1 MTVSSRVAALVAIGI
16 IPIMLSPT
24 PGTLATW
31 LLFVIVLT
39 LVDAILAPSPRK
51 LQITRQAPETVRA
64 NERSVSVIHVGGAK
78 RTMRGVLRD
87 AWQPSAG
94 ATANR
99 HKFKLSPGQF
109 EDFSTA
115 LLPTR
120 RGILKADAVTVLSW
134 GPLGLAAIQTT
145 FDLPGTIRVL
155 PEFPSKPLLPGALAK
170 LQQMTG
176 QILAR
181 ARGQGTEFDS
191 LREWVDGDDQRSID
205 WRATARSKDVIVRTW
220 RPERDRHIVMVIDTS
235 RMSAQRLGNQTRLD
249 VNLDAAL
256 LLSAVTAKAGDSI
269 SMIAADAAIRAQVI
283 RPSRTTVLGELSS
296 AMAPLDPALVEANW
310 AQIAG
315 KLTAFG
321 NKMSL
326 VVLFTALDVTVLE
339 ESLLPALLNLAKH
352 TRVVIANA
360 SDPQLHKAE
369 EEVNIED
376 PYFVAATE
384 FSRAEREKA
393 AQALASAG
401 ITVVEAPPSKLSMAV
416 VDHYLNLKSR
426 GLL

>member
-1 MTVSSRVAALVAIGI
+1 M
-16 IPIMLSPT
+16 
-24 PGTLATW
+24 
-31 LLFVIVLT
+31 
-39 LVDAILAPSPRK
+39 
-51 LQITRQAPETVRA
+51 
-64 NERSVSVIHVGGAK
+64 
-78 RTMRGVLRD
+78 RD

-99 HKFKLSPGQF
+99 HKFKLSPGQS

-120 RGILKADAVTVLSW
+120 RGILKADAVTVRSW

-155 PEFPSKPLLPGALAK
+155 PEFPSKQLLPGALAK

-315 KLTAFG
+315 KLTDFG

-360 SDPQLHKAE
+360 SDPQLH
-369 EEVNIED
+369 
-376 PYFVAATE
+376 
-384 FSRAEREKA
+384 R
-393 AQALASAG
+393 
-401 ITVVEAPPSKLSMAV
+401 
-416 VDHYLNLKSR
+416 R
-426 GLL
+426 GS

>member
-1 MTVSSRVAALVAIGI
+1 MTISSRVAALVAIGI
-16 IPIMLSPT
+16 IPIVLSPT

-39 LVDAILAPSPRK
+39 LVDAVLAPSPRK
-51 LQITRQAPETVRA
+51 LQITRQAPKSVRA
-64 NERSVSVIHVGGAK
+64 NERSVSVIHVKGAN

-99 HKFKLSPGQF
+99 HKFKLSPGES

-120 RGILKADAVTVLSW
+120 RGILKADAVTVRSW

-155 PEFPSKPLLPGALAK
+155 PEFPSKQLLPGALAK

-235 RMSAQRLGNQTRLD
+235 RMSAQRLGDQTRLD
-249 VNLDAAL
+249 ANLDAAL
-256 LLSAVTAKAGDSI
+256 LLSAVTARAGDSI
-269 SMIAADAAIRAQVI
+269 SMIAADAAIRTQVI

-296 AMAPLDPALVEANW
+296 AMAPLDPALVEVDW

-369 EEVNIED
+369 EDVDIKD